1 MNITYMLHVVR
12 VAVARGDLSI
22 YTAINRIHLCTNQG
36 DTYTTRNLF
45 DLPCIHLLLIYIFD
59 SSVYNPT
66 LHRTLDCPEAT

>member
-36 DTYTTRNLF
+36 DTYTTRNLL
-45 DLPCIHLLLIYIFD
+45 DHLAFIYFL
-59 SSVYNPT
+59 Y
-66 LHRTLDCPEAT
+66 LHIR